1 MKLKSL
7 WIQEYKNLKDFQLDF
22 EKGNHLS
29 ILIGNNGSGKSNV
42 LEAISGIFAEF
53 FGKSSDSFKTDY
65 RLNYEINDKNIFL
78 EKKNGKLIYHRD
90 ESEMKISDMTPYLP
104 SNVIALY
111 SGEDLRLWEF
121 FYFPKYDAYLK
132 DVYRK
137 GYAGKMGMYYVNKY
151 LWNIS
156 LLTLLLFMNEFPD
169 AKKFLHNELGIQG
182 DSAVNLIEIDF
193 SYEHYERNQ
202 NTNLK
207 LFIDK
212 INPEGKYVNSY
223 SIVELRGLIS
233 NSSDSFEAE
242 PREVFNLLMQAFMPK
257 SFKIISAIH
266 VFLEKGEA
274 IQFFSE
280 GEKKLILIKAVLE
293 FVADENALLLLD
305 EPDANIHESRK
316 SKLYKLLKDTPNRDI
331 VMTSHSPILA
341 KIADEKELIYL
352 ESKEGIVSEVSM
364 DKLKLVSTLASNEWN
379 IMEAGVFL
387 NSEKSLVLFEGKSDV
402 FFVKRA
408 IELLKEDEPKYK
420 SIDADFLCFNGTGN
434 ASSFIK
440 NVRDCVATKRIIVFF
455 DRDDAGR
462 KAMFEISGRTKNTDD
477 IKNEIDYIS
486 SDNLLKAAFYP
497 YSSEVTSG
505 EFLLEDYFSEAKI
518 TEIINNLISGNK
530 HPVKSLSNL
539 SKRVKDTLANKY
551 LDYSKE
557 DFEGFK
563 PLLDKLLELLE
574 IN

>member
-1 MKLKSL
+1 MQLKKI
-7 WIQEYKNLKDFQLDF
+7 WIKEYKNLKEFSLDF
-22 EKGNHLS
+22 KKGNHLS

-42 LEAISGIFAEF
+42 LEAISGIFAEVYS
-53 FGKSSDSFKTDY
+53 GVSNVLNTDY
-65 RLNYEINDKNIFL
+65 RLDYEINGKNVIL
-78 EKKNGKLIYHRD
+78 EKKNGKRIFHYD
-90 ESEMKISDMTPYLP
+90 ETPIPNGQIIQNLP

-111 SGEDLRLWEF
+111 SGEDLRLFEN
-121 FYFPKYDAYLK
+121 FYFPKYNSYLK
-132 DVYRK
+132 DVYQK
-137 GYAGKMGMYYVNKY
+137 GYVGKMGMYYVNKY
-151 LWNIS
+151 LWNIALLI
-156 LLTLLLFMNEFPD
+156 LLTFSERFSNIKD
-169 AKKFLHNELGIQG
+169 FLQDELGIHG
-182 DSAVNLIEIDF
+182 DSQILHIRITFNYKDYDKNKNSLLKNFI
-193 SYEHYERNQ
+193 
-202 NTNLK
+202 NT
-207 LFIDK
+207 
-212 INPEGKYVNSY
+212 INPNQD
-223 SIVELRGLIS
+223 RGIEYTIQEWRNAIS
-233 NSSDSFEAE
+233 SSVVDFDAE
-242 PREVFNLLMQAFMPK
+242 PVETFNYLMQAFMPK
-257 SFKIISAIH
+257 TFKIIEKIH
-266 VFLEKGEA
+266 IAFTNGLTLESL
-274 IQFFSE
+274 SE

-293 FVADENALLLLD
+293 FVADENSLLLLD
-305 EPDANIHESRK
+305 EPDANIHEERK
-316 SKLYKLLKDTPNRDI
+316 RKLYDLLRNTDNRDV
-331 VMTSHSPILA
+331 VMTTHSPIIA
-341 KIADEKELIYL
+341 KMASKNELIYL
-352 ESKEGIVSEVSM
+352 ESKQ
-364 DKLKLVSTLASNEWN
+364 DKVEQIETEKLDLIKKLASNEWN

-518 TEIINNLISGNK
+518 IEIINNLISGNK

>member
-1 MKLKSL
+1 MQLKKI
-7 WIQEYKNLKDFQLDF
+7 WIKEYKNLKEFSLDF
-22 EKGNHLS
+22 KKGNHLS

-42 LEAISGIFAEF
+42 LEAISGIFAEVYS
-53 FGKSSDSFKTDY
+53 GVSNVLNTDY
-65 RLNYEINDKNIFL
+65 RLDYEINGKNVIL
-78 EKKNGKLIYHRD
+78 EKKNGKRIFHYD
-90 ESEMKISDMTPYLP
+90 ETPIPNGQIIQNLP

-111 SGEDLRLWEF
+111 SGEDLRLFEN
-121 FYFPKYDAYLK
+121 FYFPKYNSYLK
-132 DVYRK
+132 DVYQK
-137 GYAGKMGMYYVNKY
+137 GYVGKMGMYYVNKY
-151 LWNIS
+151 LWNIALLI
-156 LLTLLLFMNEFPD
+156 LLTFSERFSNIKD
-169 AKKFLHNELGIQG
+169 FLQDELGIHG
-182 DSAVNLIEIDF
+182 DSQILHIRITFNYKDYDKNKNSLLKNFI
-193 SYEHYERNQ
+193 
-202 NTNLK
+202 NT
-207 LFIDK
+207 
-212 INPEGKYVNSY
+212 INPNQD
-223 SIVELRGLIS
+223 RGIEYTIQEWRNAIS
-233 NSSDSFEAE
+233 SSVVDFDAE
-242 PREVFNLLMQAFMPK
+242 PVETFNYLMQAFMPK
-257 SFKIISAIH
+257 TFKIIEKIH
-266 VFLEKGEA
+266 IAFTNGLTLESL
-274 IQFFSE
+274 SE

-293 FVADENALLLLD
+293 FVADENSLLLLD
-305 EPDANIHESRK
+305 EPDANIHEERK
-316 SKLYKLLKDTPNRDI
+316 RKLYDLLRNTDNRDV
-331 VMTSHSPILA
+331 VMTTHSPIIA
-341 KIADEKELIYL
+341 KMASKNELIYL
-352 ESKEGIVSEVSM
+352 ESKQ
-364 DKLKLVSTLASNEWN
+364 DKVEQIETEKLDLIKKLASNEWN

-518 TEIINNLISGNK
+518 IEIINNLISGNN